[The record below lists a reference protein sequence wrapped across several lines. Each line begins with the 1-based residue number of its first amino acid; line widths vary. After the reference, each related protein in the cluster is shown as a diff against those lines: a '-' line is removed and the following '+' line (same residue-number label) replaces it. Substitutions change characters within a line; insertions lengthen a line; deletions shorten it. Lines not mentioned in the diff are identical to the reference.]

1 MRELVA
7 RRGDLDHILIETS
20 GLALPKPLVQAFQWP
35 EIRNACTVDAVITV
49 VDSPAVLAGTFAAF
63 PEQVDAQRKLDPN
76 LDHES
81 PLHELFADQLASA
94 DLVILNKA
102 DQLDAAGLAA
112 VRSEVSEEL
121 PPAVKVVEA
130 SNGRLPLSV
139 LLGLGAESEVHIDGR
154 KTHHDHHDDGDHD
167 DHDHDAFDSISI
179 TLPEGEERLLLDAL
193 TQLVV
198 QHGILR
204 VKGFAAIPGKPMRLL
219 IQGVG
224 TRFDK
229 HFDRAWSAGEP
240 RVTRLV
246 LIGQELDAVALE
258 AQLNA
263 ALAG

>member
-1 MRELVA
+1 
-7 RRGDLDHILIETS
+7 
-20 GLALPKPLVQAFQWP
+20 
-35 EIRNACTVDAVITV
+35 
-49 VDSPAVLAGTFAAF
+49 
-63 PEQVDAQRKLDPN
+63 VDAQRKLDPN

-102 DQLDAAGLAA
+102 DMIDADGLAR
-112 VRSEVSEEL
+112 VRAEVAEEL
-121 PPAVKVVEA
+121 PPAVKVIEA
-130 SNGRLPLSV
+130 SSGRLPISV
-139 LLGLGAESEVHIDGR
+139 LLGVGAESEVHIDGR
-154 KTHHDHHDDGDHD
+154 KTHHDHHDGEDD

-179 TLPEGEERLLLDAL
+179 KLPQADEAVLLKAL

-229 HFDRAWSAGEP
+229 HFDRAWRTDEE
-240 RVTRLV
+240 RLTNLV
-246 LIGQELDAVALE
+246 LIGQELDAAALE

-263 ALAG
+263 AIAG

>member
-1 MRELVA
+1 
-7 RRGDLDHILIETS
+7 
-20 GLALPKPLVQAFQWP
+20 
-35 EIRNACTVDAVITV
+35 
-49 VDSPAVLAGTFAAF
+49 
-63 PEQVDAQRKLDPN
+63 DAQRKLDPN

-102 DQLDAAGLAA
+102 DMIDADGLAR
-112 VRSEVSEEL
+112 VRAEVAEEL
-121 PPAVKVVEA
+121 PPAVKVIEA
-130 SNGRLPLSV
+130 SSGRLPISV
-139 LLGLGAESEVHIDGR
+139 LLGVGAESEVHIDGR
-154 KTHHDHHDDGDHD
+154 KTHHDHHDGEDD

-179 TLPEGEERLLLDAL
+179 KLPQADEAVLLKAL
-193 TQLVV
+193 NQLVV

-229 HFDRAWSAGEP
+229 HFDRAWRTDEE
-240 RVTRLV
+240 RLTNLV
-246 LIGQELDAVALE
+246 LIGQELDAAALE

-263 ALAG
+263 AIVG